1 MTKKF
6 GFVVLNYKNYEEA
19 ICCIDSILAISDS
32 NYHIVVV
39 DNDSPNDSFDVLAHR
54 YVGHTKI
61 DVMRS
66 GRNGGYSFGNNCGI
80 AALEALGI
88 HEVIIATS
96 DTVVLSK
103 DILSQLAR
111 LEAPDLGVVGP
122 NVVNLHNE
130 QQNPMLAAMT
140 LRYVLNIHA
149 PALAAL
155 LRNSVYALR
164 RLLGKTGRIGAGA
177 PRVPASSAPVYMIHG
192 CFLYLSSHYLQKCGK
207 LDESLF
213 MYGEEDLLA
222 FNCRSAKLTT
232 LYAPGIAVL
241 HKEAMSTPSANG
253 NAFFSIN
260 SKQSI
265 RYLKSKMPL
274 GSLIRDAVTGRSAP

>member
-1 MTKKF
+1 MTKTF

-32 NYHIVVV
+32 NYHVVVV
-39 DNDSPNDSFDVLAHR
+39 DNDSPNDSFEVLERKYA
-54 YVGHTKI
+54 GHPKI

-80 AALEALGI
+80 AALAAMGI
-88 HEVIIATS
+88 HDVIIATS

-103 DILSQLAR
+103 DILGQLAR
-111 LEAPDLGVVGP
+111 LDAPGLGVVGP
-122 NVVNLHNE
+122 NVVNLRNE
-130 QQNPMLAAMT
+130 QQSPMLAALT

-149 PALAAL
+149 PAVAAL

-164 RLLGKTGRIGAGA
+164 RLLGKTGRIGAAGS
-177 PRVPASSAPVYMIHG
+177 VPATNTPVYMIHG

-222 FNCRSAKLTT
+222 FNCSAAGLTT
-232 LYAPGIAVL
+232 LYAPGISVL
-241 HKEAMSTPSANG
+241 HKEAMSTPSGNG
-253 NAFFSIN
+253 NAFFSVN

-265 RYLKSKMPL
+265 RYLRSRMPL
-274 GSLIRDAVTGRSAP
+274 VALLRDALGRAAP